1 MTVPVTDE
9 AADETVVATD
19 DPNHTATAA
28 AAASHNVFLVARLL
42 SPMLIA
48 ELLSV
53 GLVESSYH
61 VSADEDKGG
70 GVATT
75 RAAVRH
81 YPLSMARGLDPSVC

>member
-1 MTVPVTDE
+1 
-9 AADETVVATD
+9 
-19 DPNHTATAA
+19 
-28 AAASHNVFLVARLL
+28 
-42 SPMLIA
+42 MLIA